1 MDTTQNLNLRK
12 PAGGDYYN
20 VADQNYNMDI
30 LDGAVI
36 GTDVRN
42 IRKITKAAFDALT
55 TKNSSTIYL
64 VTDSGTVQEY
74 LGDTPI
80 GGGGSGAA
88 VLTGAPILIVNR
100 ASIGDEPLY
109 GTPILVEE

>member
-12 PAGGDYYN
+12 PAGSDYYN

-30 LDGAVI
+30 LDSAVI

-42 IRKITKAAFDALT
+42 ICKITKTAFDALT

-74 LGDTPI
+74 LGNTPI
-80 GGGGSGAA
+80 GLRIVELTQAQYDALQTHDANTLYAITGGS
-88 VLTGAPILIVNR
+88 
-100 ASIGDEPLY
+100 S
-109 GTPILVEE
+109 

>member
-12 PAGGDYYN
+12 PAGSDYYD

-80 GGGGSGAA
+80 GGSGSGAVITGVPVLKANGA
-88 VLTGAPILIVNR
+88 VLPISETI
-100 ASIGDEPLY
+100 Y
-109 GTPILVEE
+109 GTAEEVE

>member
-12 PAGGDYYN
+12 PAGSDYYN

-74 LGDTPI
+74 LGNTPI
-80 GGGGSGAA
+80 GGGGSGG
-88 VLTGAPILIVNR
+88 VITGTPDVRMSGIILPISSTI
-100 ASIGDEPLY
+100 Y
-109 GTPILVEE
+109 GTAEEA